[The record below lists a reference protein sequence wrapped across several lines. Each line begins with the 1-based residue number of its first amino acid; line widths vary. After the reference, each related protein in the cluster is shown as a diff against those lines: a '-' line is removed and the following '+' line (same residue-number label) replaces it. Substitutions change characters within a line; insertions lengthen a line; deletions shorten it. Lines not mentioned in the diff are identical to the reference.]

1 MKAKYNGKVACQG
14 VGGAYKAD
22 VASNLLK
29 KGTTDAAIAEG
40 LNMFNL
46 AFSKCPNSEIIF
58 GGYRFVPKPP
68 LCLVDYFIRYR
79 ANIVH
84 SVVKELQS

>member
-40 LNMFNL
+40 LKMFNL

-68 LCLVDYFIRYR
+68 LCLSGDYIRHH
-79 ANIVH
+79 ANRFQ
-84 SVVKELQS
+84 SAVKELRS